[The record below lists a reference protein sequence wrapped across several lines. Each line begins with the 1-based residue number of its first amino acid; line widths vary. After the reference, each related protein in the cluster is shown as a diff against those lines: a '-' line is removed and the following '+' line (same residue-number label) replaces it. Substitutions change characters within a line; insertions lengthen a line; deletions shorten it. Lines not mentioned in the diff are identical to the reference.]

1 MRDGEVIG
9 LSDKASGMDKGRFH
23 GISKEA
29 GKPGRASV
37 REMFQKV
44 AFLAG
49 QYGSK
54 EVILADVDTGE
65 CVTGKSFVD
74 ILTDDRITWNILW
87 EVEIISIRN
96 DYGHLSVVYD
106 SGVEQRNG
114 DPDRG

>member
-1 MRDGEVIG
+1 MIEKKEEGV
-9 LSDKASGMDKGRFH
+9 DKGRFH
-23 GISKEA
+23 GIS
-29 GKPGRASV
+29 GGGQGSRGRVSV

-44 AFLAG
+44 AILSE

-54 EVILADVDTGE
+54 EVILVDVDTGE

-87 EVEIISIRN
+87 EVEVISIRN

-106 SGVEQRNG
+106 SGVEQGNG
-114 DPDRG
+114 DPDKG